1 MLRGRSHPVLL
12 SAALAACMALCGLPA
27 AAHGLSAA
35 RPQAAA
41 SGTQAPGSPST
52 WRVMLVISQAVRSY
66 QLPTFLAHIDYGGSL
81 ARQFERV
88 CQETFASVKTVSEF
102 PADAH
107 GYDGIDLVI
116 VLDVPQG
123 GFRRGLLSNTLSLTE
138 GFAVRN
144 TKGEEIYRVQE
155 SSSDSGL
162 NLMHG
167 PDRLSEVVSRQ
178 FVKDL
183 LANAN
188 VRNALAP
195 AAPVAA
201 PVETKPVLADT
212 TVLDSG
218 GLEVPPP
225 APWNQPLPVPA
236 NVPGSGRP

>member
-1 MLRGRSHPVLL
+1 MSRRQSYLRLL
-12 SAALAACMALCGLPA
+12 SAALAVCA
-27 AAHGLSAA
+27 AISVSTVAA
-35 RPQAAA
+35 GPLAAEKQ
-41 SGTQAPGSPST
+41 QAPAPGAQPPSNPST

-66 QLPTFLAHIDYGGSL
+66 KVPTFMAHVDFGESL
-81 ARQFERV
+81 ASQSEKVF
-88 CQETFASVKTVSEF
+88 QESFATVRAVSEL
-102 PADAH
+102 PADPH

-123 GFRRGLLSNTLSLTE
+123 GFKRGLLSNTLSLTA
-138 GFAVRN
+138 GFVVRN
-144 TKGEEIYRVQE
+144 PKGEEIFRVQE

-167 PDRLSEVVSRQ
+167 PDRLSEVVARQ

-195 AAPVAA
+195 PA
-201 PVETKPVLADT
+201 PVEAKPALADT
-212 TVLDSG
+212 PELDSG

-225 APWNQPLPVPA
+225 PPWNQPVPVSA
-236 NVPGSGRP
+236 SSPGVGRP